1 VILKPG
7 RNPTTGQLPISDD
20 NASYKSRFQAHRAG
34 ISDLGGDEFDEILAN
49 LALGNGGPRRAH
61 FPGNAGEA
69 QFQWEGTKLAGL
81 LRA

>member
-49 LALGNGGPRRAH
+49 LALGNGGPRRPA
-61 FPGNAGEA
+61 
-69 QFQWEGTKLAGL
+69 
-81 LRA
+81 RAAL